1 MALSK
6 SMRLL
11 QTSWISNNGW
21 PKRLDSLA
29 ITGLRGWAGQRVEFK
44 FPITAICGENG
55 SGKSTILQAAASAYS
70 SPIGKKWFA
79 SDFFPDTTWDTL
91 KGVEIS
97 YSIREGGDII
107 PSSVRKLTDR
117 WRGNP
122 ERRTR
127 HMTYIDLSRIQPV
140 GTRVGYA
147 RLAKNT
153 WKEVGASHFEEAR
166 TTRLSQIMGRKYESA
181 KMALTDGDDSRT
193 VPVLS
198 INGTPMSGY
207 HQGTGECTIAELL
220 NSDIQPNSLLII
232 DEIETALHPRA
243 QRRLMSDLAAL
254 CRDKGVQ
261 VILSTHS
268 PYILSE
274 LPPDGRAYIMQ
285 NEGTREVIH
294 GVSPSFAMAKMDDEH
309 HPECDV
315 FVEDIWAGS
324 MVREIIIATKPELIS
339 RIQIVPYG
347 GAGVGQSLGMMAH
360 QNRFPRP
367 TVVTVDGDQKPF
379 IGCIMLPGGDAPE
392 RVVFEGLV
400 QAKWA
405 EVFTRTGRGFS
416 DVADACSR
424 AMLTTD
430 HHLWLAEAANALF
443 LTKEILWQAM
453 CSEWATKVLEVEHA
467 SAVVD
472 SILIAIESFSFPTAS
487 LPPREQSPSA
497 SPASTI
503 LPEPSRLSI
512 RRASPKK
519 RQQDSGDLFRHLDDL
534 QSSDPR

>member
-1 MALSK
+1 MTLSK
-6 SMRLL
+6 NMRLL
-11 QTSWISNNGW
+11 QTRWNANNGW

-29 ITGLRGWAGQRVEFK
+29 ITGLRGWTGQRVEFK

-70 SPIGKKWFA
+70 SPTGKKWFA

-91 KGVEIS
+91 KGVEIGFS
-97 YSIREGGDII
+97 LREGDAIV

-122 ERRTR
+122 ERRLR
-127 HMTYIDLSRIQPV
+127 SVIYVDLSRIQPV

-153 WKEVGASHFEEAR
+153 WKEVGASHFEDAK
-166 TTRLSQIMGRKYESA
+166 TTRLSQIMGRQYESA

-198 INGTPMSGY
+198 INGNPMSGY

-220 NSDIQPNSLLII
+220 SSEIQPHSLLII

-243 QRRLMSDLAAL
+243 QRRLMGDLAAL
-254 CRDKGVQ
+254 CRDKEIQ

-285 NEGTREVIH
+285 NGGNREVIH

-315 FVEDIWAGS
+315 YVEDVWAGA
-324 MVREIIIATKPELIS
+324 MLREIVIATNADLIP
-339 RIQIVPYG
+339 RIQIIPYG

-367 TVVTVDGDQKPF
+367 TVVTVDGDQKAF
-379 IGCIMLPGGDAPE
+379 LGCVMLPGGDAPE
-392 RVVFEGLV
+392 HVVFEGLSGV
-400 QAKWA
+400 QWA
-405 EVFTRTGRGFS
+405 DVYQRVGRGFS
-416 DVADACSR
+416 DVAEACSR
-424 AMLTTD
+424 AMLTSD
-430 HHLWLAEAANALF
+430 HHLWLSEASNALF

-453 CSEWATKVLEVEHA
+453 CSEWATKVLAPERA
-467 SAVVD
+467 SALVD
-472 SILIAIESFSFPTAS
+472 SILIAIENFSFPTAS
-487 LPPREQSPSA
+487 LPLPAQSPTSA
-497 SPASTI
+497 PAI
-503 LPEPSRLSI
+503 EPPPEP
-512 RRASPKK
+512 
-519 RQQDSGDLFRHLDDL
+519 
-534 QSSDPR
+534 